1 MTDAQARQLLRQA
14 FDAAVASAQPARV
27 LAAHL
32 PEPPRSRC
40 IVLGA
45 GKAAASMAAAV
56 EAAWPQVDLSGLV
69 VTRVGHAVPTARIA
83 VAQASHPVP
92 DAAGEA
98 AARRILALAEA
109 AGPDDLVLALIS
121 GGGSAL
127 LSLPAPGLTLAD
139 KQAVTTAL
147 LRSGAAID
155 EMNQVRRALSAIK
168 GGRLGQAAFPARLL
182 TLVISDVPGDDPA
195 VIASGPTIAVSPG
208 PGAPVPGAPGERAA
222 AASILSRRCIR
233 PPDAVAAFLR
243 QAEPPAAPPWSG
255 AVRLVASPSMALDAA
270 AAVARAHGVTPLILG
285 DAIEGESREVGIV
298 LAGIARSVREHGH
311 PSSPPLMLLSGGE
324 TVVTMTGPSDAARG
338 GRNTELLLSFAVAN
352 AGRDGVWALSCD
364 TDGIDGSGD
373 AAGAMVTP
381 SSLARAEAHGLLPR
395 DLLDG
400 HQSFHLFDAIGDLL
414 RTGPT
419 MTNVNDFRAVL
430 IA

>member
-1 MTDAQARQLLRQA
+1 MTDAQARLLLRQA
-14 FDAAVASAQPARV
+14 FEAAVASAQPARV

-32 PEPPRSRC
+32 PEPPRGRC

-83 VAQASHPVP
+83 VAQAAHPVP

-127 LSLPAPGLTLAD
+127 LSLPAPGLTLGD
-139 KQAVTTAL
+139 KQAVTAAL
-147 LRSGAAID
+147 LRSGATID

-168 GGRLGQAAFPARLL
+168 GGRLGRAASPARLL

-195 VIASGPTIAVSPG
+195 VIASGPTIAVQSRPG
-208 PGAPVPGAPGERAA
+208 VPGERAA
-222 AASILSRRCIR
+222 AAAILSRRSIR

-243 QAEPPAAPPWSG
+243 QAELPAAPAWSG

-270 AAVARAHGVTPLILG
+270 AAVARSHGVTPLILG
-285 DAIEGESREVGIV
+285 DAIEGESRELGIV

-311 PSSPPLMLLSGGE
+311 PSPPPLMLLSGGE
-324 TVVTMTGPSDAARG
+324 TVVTMTGLSGAARG

-352 AGRDGVWALSCD
+352 AGRNGVWALACD

-373 AAGAMVTP
+373 AAGAVVTP
-381 SSLARAEAHGLLPR
+381 SSLARAEAYGLLPR
-395 DLLDG
+395 DLLDS
-400 HQSFHLFDAIGDLL
+400 HRSFQLFDAIGDLL

>member
-1 MTDAQARQLLRQA
+1 MTDAQARLLLRQA

-32 PEPPRSRC
+32 PEPPRGRC

-69 VTRVGHAVPTARIA
+69 VTRVGHDVPTARIA

-147 LRSGAAID
+147 LRSGATID

-168 GGRLGQAAFPARLL
+168 GGRLGRAASPARLL

-195 VIASGPTIAVSPG
+195 VIASGPTIAVRSRPG
-208 PGAPVPGAPGERAA
+208 VPGERAA
-222 AASILSRRCIR
+222 AAAILSRRSIR
-233 PPDAVAAFLR
+233 PPVAVAAFLR
-243 QAEPPAAPPWSG
+243 QAEPPAAPAWSG

-270 AAVARAHGVTPLILG
+270 AAVARSHGVTPLILG
-285 DAIEGESREVGIV
+285 DAIEGESRELGIV

-311 PSSPPLMLLSGGE
+311 PSPPPLMLLSGGE
-324 TVVTMTGPSDAARG
+324 TVVTMTGLSGAARG

-352 AGRDGVWALSCD
+352 AGRDGVWALACD

-381 SSLARAEAHGLLPR
+381 SSLARAEACGLPPR
-395 DLLDG
+395 DLLDS
-400 HQSFHLFDAIGDLL
+400 HRSFELFDAIGDLL